1 VSHLTGIIS
10 RQNIRCEKLEEKVY
24 VEEEIDLRDLF
35 KTVWDRKIFI
45 LVFTFV
51 VTMLAIVYVIIKT
64 PIYEVKALLEIGSY
78 KTEIVND
85 QGQTTIETI
94 NLDDANELSKKLSM
108 IFIDLKE
115 NEKDKEFK
123 ITKINLSKGMKNFIE
138 VSSESTSND
147 LGIKGLNEIIT
158 YAKDIHSKLL
168 KDVKEKNDL
177 EIKNIDSLISNIQ
190 NDKIV
195 NINKKIE
202 LYDQNIINLE
212 EQMKSVIETLKNMN
226 TLDYSITAL
235 KLMEKRDISN
245 EIITNKTN
253 LYDLIEEKE
262 NLINIDLNKLLER
275 KKLLETLS
283 LPHNFKN
290 TEIVGKVLIDEDPIK
305 PKKFLVV
312 IVALVT
318 GFILAIFM
326 VFFIQFVNGM
336 RKKKLI

>member
-1 VSHLTGIIS
+1 
-10 RQNIRCEKLEEKVY
+10 LEEKVY

-35 KTVWDRKIFI
+35 KTVWDRRIFI
-45 LVFTFV
+45 LVFTLV
-51 VTMLAIVYVIIKT
+51 VTMLAIVYLIIKT
-64 PIYEVKALLEIGSY
+64 PIYEVKALVEIGSY
-78 KTEIVND
+78 KTEIVNN
-85 QGQTTIETI
+85 QGQTSIETV

-108 IFIDLKE
+108 IFIDLKK
-115 NEKDKEFK
+115 NEKDKEFE

-158 YAKDIHSKLL
+158 YTKAIHSKLL

-177 EIKNIDSLISNIQ
+177 EIKNIDLLISNIKT
-190 NDKIV
+190 DKIV

-212 EQMKSVIETLKNMN
+212 EQMKSVTETLKNMN

-245 EIITNKTN
+245 EIIENKSK

-262 NLINIDLNKLLER
+262 NITNIDLNKLLER

-290 TEIVGKVLIDEDPIK
+290 TEVVGNILTGDNPIK
-305 PKKFLVV
+305 PKKSLVV
-312 IVALVT
+312 VVAFVT
-318 GFILAIFM
+318 GFILAIFL
-326 VFFIQFVNGM
+326 VFIMQFVSSM
-336 RKKKLI
+336 RKEK